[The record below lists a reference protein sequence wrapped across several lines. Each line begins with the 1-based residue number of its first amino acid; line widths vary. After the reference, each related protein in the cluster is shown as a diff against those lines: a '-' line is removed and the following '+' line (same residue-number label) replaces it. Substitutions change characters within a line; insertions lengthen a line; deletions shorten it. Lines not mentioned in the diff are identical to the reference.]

1 MALLRY
7 FVCVICVLS
16 VQDQAL
22 EAAEYRNIRFGPRQ
36 DESIER
42 VMLPNLSFKEC
53 LKQCVQRSS
62 CEVMGYFRA
71 ALFCELHFFS
81 HFWDS
86 LASSENGPHV
96 MVYVKHRDILL
107 EVFFI

>member
-1 MALLRY
+1 MKFLRY
-7 FVCVICVLS
+7 FLSVICVFS
-16 VQDQAL
+16 VQDQAI

-36 DESIER
+36 DDSIKR

-53 LKQCVQRSS
+53 LRQCVRRWS

-71 ALFCELHFFS
+71 ALLCELHFFS

-86 LASSENGPHV
+86 LASSETGPRV
-96 MVYVKHRDILL
+96 MVYVQRNDI
-107 EVFFI
+107 